1 MAQLV
6 SSDDIESFRMDLSEI
21 GRSLRSSFRR
31 QASILR
37 SNSALSASEKDDV
50 VDEENML
57 AWGAIE
63 RLPTYDRLRSSVF
76 EEINGNEVSFKTKRV
91 TDVTKLGA
99 VERHVFIEKMIKH
112 IEHDNLQLLH
122 KIRKRIDK

>member
-6 SSDDIESFRMDLSEI
+6 SSDDIESIRMDLSEI
-21 GRSLRSSFRR
+21 GRSFRSSFRR
-31 QASILR
+31 QTSILR

-57 AWGAIE
+57 AWAAIE

-76 EEINGNEVSFKTKRV
+76 EEVNGNEANVKTKRV

>member
-31 QASILR
+31 QASIMR
-37 SNSALSASEKDDV
+37 SNSVLSASEKDDV

-57 AWGAIE
+57 AWAAIE
-63 RLPTYDRLRSSVF
+63 RLPTFDRLRSSIF
-76 EEINGNEVSFKTKRV
+76 EEINGNDANVKTKRV

>member
-6 SSDDIESFRMDLSEI
+6 GSDEIESFRMDLAEI
-21 GRSLRSSFRR
+21 GRSLRSSFRG
-31 QASILR
+31 QSSSFR
-37 SNSALSASEKDDV
+37 SNSALSASQKDDA

-57 AWGAIE
+57 AWAAIE
-63 RLPTYDRLRSSVF
+63 RLPTFDRLRSSVF
-76 EEINGNEVSFKTKRV
+76 EINGSDANVKRKRV

-99 VERHVFIEKMIKH
+99 LERHVFIEKMIKH